1 MRIYSDDPLDRLDGA
16 SYEESY
22 DQPDIYSFGGGQDP
36 LTPHPR
42 SSPLSYG
49 EPSEFVQ
56 DDAYHEP
63 LEEEPYLPGLADDV
77 TVLYTRPEVD
87 IFHSQC

>member
-1 MRIYSDDPLDRLDGA
+1 MRISSDNPLDRPDGT

-22 DQPDIYSFGGGQDP
+22 DQPDIFLFSGGQDP

-49 EPSEFVQ
+49 VQSEFVQ
-56 DDAYHEP
+56 DEAYHEP
-63 LEEEPYLPGLADDV
+63 VEEEPYLPGLADDV
-77 TVLYTRPEVD
+77 IALYTSPEVD